1 MKNKFLSVKSA
12 LVLFAE
18 YSWRI
23 ALLLNGTS
31 LYFSTISLKIILLN
45 IFVSSLH
52 AFSLISPQLVES
64 CFLHF
69 HCFTVALTN

>member
-31 LYFSTISLKIILLN
+31 LYFSIISLK
-45 IFVSSLH
+45 SS
-52 AFSLISPQLVES
+52 
-64 CFLHF
+64 C
-69 HCFTVALTN
+69 

>member
-18 YSWRI
+18 YSSENCFIIKRHFAI
-23 ALLLNGTS
+23 LLHNL
-31 LYFSTISLKIILLN
+31 FKIILLN

-52 AFSLISPQLVES
+52 AFSLISPQLAKS

-69 HCFTVALTN
+69 HCFYRCSD